1 MKKAP
6 FILILVFTFIA
17 EALAC
22 YFMLTRIKDIKTD
35 PVKVNECMYSIS
47 ENFGDTSKYNKQLD
61 YAVIDNNGVLLYKT
75 RDGLSESIN
84 EATTIRKMKEDD
96 RASVLEMMR
105 VFYASPAVLSNGS
118 EEIFNNDIDLETC
131 EFLMPDVLDK
141 MIERKQA
148 NIKVLNTT
156 AKWFGVTYKE
166 DVDEFKKVLTK
177 KINNGEYPNNLW
189 SK

>member
-1 MKKAP
+1 MTIYEMLDELKISYEEISHKA
-6 FILILVFTFIA
+6 VFTVE
-17 EALAC
+17 EANA
-22 YFMLTRIKDIKTD
+22 I
-35 PVKVNECMYSIS
+35 
-47 ENFGDTSKYNKQLD
+47 
-61 YAVIDNNGVLLYKT
+61 
-75 RDGLSESIN
+75 
-84 EATTIRKMKEDD
+84 
-96 RASVLEMMR
+96 
-105 VFYASPAVLSNGS
+105 
-118 EEIFNNDIDLETC
+118 EEQMTEFFNNDIDLETC